1 MADKDNYDSERIVS
15 RQNNRREDR
24 ADKLED
30 TVHNLVDVM
39 TRFVTAINTTHN
51 LQYVHQAAEDE
62 NWVAGNQAIANDE
75 GDEVARPRN
84 RQRRENP
91 DRPRRRLL
99 RTGGSRDNVHRRTE
113 RVSVFSRLGTNT
125 NDDADSTWAPSRAN
139 IQNTTD
145 LRDHL
150 NRRRGGVHARLGPN
164 PVRSQASGTNG
175 QGNHASRGTHL
186 NRQNDQ
192 TTHGGQASAINQGNN
207 LDEVVR
213 RAVNRINDLCDER
226 GLPRQG
232 LNVTDDAS
240 PPFTEEILNE
250 EFPEDFKM
258 PQIKAYDGKTDPL
271 DHIETYRTWMNVR
284 RASASLKCQAFPLT
298 LTGAARQ
305 WYRSLKPGT
314 IGSFEQLKGE
324 FLSRFIGSKTR
335 KKDKTHLWS
344 LKQGKDE
351 SLKKYI
357 DRFSEGMN
365 LIDEFTDS
373 DVLSALREGLQEG
386 ELLTSIIR
394 RAPKTFGE
402 FLARAQE
409 FVNVEEYLQSRKSHK
424 GEGKRKS
431 ESEAKESDSKKTKV
445 ENKTAKDNKKPLIAP
460 RFQTFTPLNA
470 TPEQILM
477 QIENRNILTRPEPM
491 RMDPDKR
498 DRTKYCRFHNDHGHM
513 TSECIHLKRQIEA
526 LIQ

>member
-15 RQNNRREDR
+15 RQNNHREDR
-24 ADKLED
+24 VDKLED

-39 TRFVTAINTTHN
+39 TRFVTAVNTTHN

-113 RVSVFSRLGTNT
+113 CVSVFSRLGSNT
-125 NDDADSTWAPSRAN
+125 DDDADSTWAPSRAN

-164 PVRSQASGTNG
+164 PARSQMSGTNG
-175 QGNHASRGTHL
+175 QGSQASRGTCL
-186 NRQNDQ
+186 SRRDNQAV
-192 TTHGGQASAINQGNN
+192 HGGQAYTANSGND
-207 LDEVVR
+207 LDKVVR
-213 RAVNRINDLCDER
+213 QAVKRINDLCDER

-232 LNVTDDAS
+232 LSVTNDAD
-240 PPFTEEILNE
+240 PPFTREILAE

-271 DHIETYRTWMNVR
+271 DHIETYRTWMNIR

-305 WYRSLKPGT
+305 WFRSLKPGT
-314 IGSFEQLKGE
+314 ISSFDQMKRE
-324 FLSRFIGSKTR
+324 FLGRFIGSKTR

-351 SLKKYI
+351 TLKKYI

-365 LIDEFTDS
+365 LVEDFTDN
-373 DVLSALREGLQEG
+373 DILSALREGLQEG

-409 FVNVEEYLQSRKSHK
+409 FVNIEDYLQSRKTQK

-431 ESEAKESDSKKTKV
+431 ETDAKESDSKK
-445 ENKTAKDNKKPLIAP
+445 AM
-460 RFQTFTPLNA
+460 TP
-470 TPEQILM
+470 
-477 QIENRNILTRPEPM
+477 
-491 RMDPDKR
+491 
-498 DRTKYCRFHNDHGHM
+498 
-513 TSECIHLKRQIEA
+513 SVHLAQHEA
-526 LIQ
+526 